1 MNKYEKAAT
10 GAVALMLVAGAAIF
24 LYAPTDYLQGPVQ
37 RIFYLHVSSAIAA
50 YGCFAV
56 VLVGGIIYL
65 RAENPVA
72 DRFAR
77 AGAIVGLVFTTV
89 TLVMGMLWAKPI
101 WNTFWTWDARLT
113 STLVLWMIYAGYLLV
128 RRLADPG
135 RQSARLAAVVGIFGF
150 IDVPVVHF
158 SVTWWRTVP
167 PGPIIVHDALPPP
180 MRSRRV
186 FATRALTARS
196 RWSARS
202 PSCPTSGRICRRAI
216 SPGQCRLIDFRY
228 APPSSTGSCRSSSC
242 SATASSTLEWRSG
255 ARFSRVEERS
265 PGTCFAS
272 RPARGHARCRA
283 SSVPSI
289 SASCR
294 PRQSFGLCSI
304 ARQ

>member
-1 MNKYEKAAT
+1 
-10 GAVALMLVAGAAIF
+10 
-24 LYAPTDYLQGPVQ
+24 VQ

-65 RAENPVA
+65 RTENPVA

-77 AGAIVGLVFTTV
+77 AGAIVGLLFTTV

-158 SVTWWRTVP
+158 SVTWWRTVH
-167 PGPIIVHDALPPP
+167 PGPIIVNDALPPE
-180 MRSRRV
+180 ML
-186 FATRALTARS
+186 ATFFFTLACTLVLAGVMIAIRYRIETLLDAAQSVREPAKLIATARE
-196 RWSARS
+196 
-202 PSCPTSGRICRRAI
+202 PEP
-216 SPGQCRLIDFRY
+216 
-228 APPSSTGSCRSSSC
+228 
-242 SATASSTLEWRSG
+242 
-255 ARFSRVEERS
+255 
-265 PGTCFAS
+265 
-272 RPARGHARCRA
+272 
-283 SSVPSI
+283 VP
-289 SASCR
+289 
-294 PRQSFGLCSI
+294 
-304 ARQ
+304 

>member
-1 MNKYEKAAT
+1 MNRYEKAGA

-77 AGAIVGLVFTTV
+77 AGALVGLVFTTV

-158 SVTWWRTVP
+158 SVTWWRTVH
-167 PGPIIVHDALPPP
+167 PGPIIVNDALPPQ
-180 MRSRRV
+180 ML
-186 FATRALTARS
+186 ATFFFTLACTLVLAGLMIAIRYRIETLLDAAQNVSEPAKIIATAREPET
-196 RWSARS
+196 AR
-202 PSCPTSGRICRRAI
+202 
-216 SPGQCRLIDFRY
+216 
-228 APPSSTGSCRSSSC
+228 
-242 SATASSTLEWRSG
+242 
-255 ARFSRVEERS
+255 
-265 PGTCFAS
+265 
-272 RPARGHARCRA
+272 
-283 SSVPSI
+283 
-289 SASCR
+289 
-294 PRQSFGLCSI
+294 
-304 ARQ
+304 